1 MGTHRPRRRAGAG
14 RQGLIGLSDQLP
26 LIGPRGGLKPRPTR
40 APTAVS
46 GSRRVAVLVDTRL
59 PHLARTFTYLVPDQ
73 MAAKVAP
80 GVRVRVRLAGQL
92 VEGFVLPDEPDPSFD
107 GPVMPLDSVVSAVPV
122 LTPAILRLA
131 REVARHYAG
140 SVSDVLRLAIPP
152 RQAGPEAGWGPAD
165 PAPPDSEPERPGG
178 LAGHPFIDA
187 AGSGEVIR
195 ACWAAPAGSDW
206 SRQLASAAV
215 AVATAGR
222 GALVIVPDGKDLVA
236 VATAARLLAG
246 DTVAV
251 LRGDDPPRER
261 YTQFLAVLAGRARV
275 VIGTRAA
282 IFAPVRNLGLIA
294 TWDDGDPSLAEQ
306 RAPYPHAREVAALRS
321 HTEPCALLLAGVAR
335 SPEVQRWVEVG
346 WVAPIDDGD
355 ALRRRRPHAFAT
367 SDRIR
372 SPFDLTRRLPQSAV
386 AALRTGLAS
395 GPVLVHTARTGYVPM
410 TACQNCRE
418 IAECPRCDGPLS
430 LAVDGVV
437 TCRRCDA
444 REPFHCPHCGHQRLR
459 AVRVGAARTAEELG
473 RMFPGVAVVQS
484 TGEHPVATVSA
495 APAVVVAT
503 PGVEPVAEG
512 GYAAGAILDAQ
523 EGLWRVG
530 MRAREDTI
538 RHWFNAAVLL
548 RPEAPLAI
556 TADSTD
562 PAVQALIRWD
572 PAMAATAELRRREA
586 SALPPIRQVAMVDG
600 DVGELERIVAQLGDD
615 VEVLGPRVLTESASR
630 VLLRATDFPG
640 LRDRL
645 RQLVVAGAAAHTR
658 TPIRVQIDPISLD

>member
-1 MGTHRPRRRAGAG
+1 M
-14 RQGLIGLSDQLP
+14 
-26 LIGPRGGLKPRPTR
+26 
-40 APTAVS
+40 
-46 GSRRVAVLVDTRL
+46 DTRL

-131 REVARHYAG
+131 RDVARHYAG

-152 RQAGPEAGWGPAD
+152 RQAGPEAGWGLAD
-165 PAPPDSEPERPGG
+165 PVPPDTGPEPAVG
-178 LAGHPFIDA
+178 LAGQPFIGA
-187 AGSGEVIR
+187 AASGEVTR

-206 SRQLASAAV
+206 AQELATAAV
-215 AVATAGR
+215 AVAAAGR
-222 GALVIVPDGKDLVA
+222 GALVIVPDGKDLA
-236 VATAARLLAG
+236 LVATAARRMVG

-275 VIGTRAA
+275 VVGTRAA
-282 IFAPVRNLGLIA
+282 AFAPVRDLGLIV
-294 TWDDGDPSLAEQ
+294 TWDDGDPSLSER

-321 HTEPCALLLAGVAR
+321 HTEPCSLLLASVAR
-335 SPEVQRWVEVG
+335 SPEVQRWVATG
-346 WVAPIDDGD
+346 WVESIDDGE

-372 SPFDLTRRLPQSAV
+372 SPFDRTRRLPQSAV
-386 AALRTGLAS
+386 AALRTGLDS

-418 IAECPRCDGPLS
+418 IAECPRCGGPLS
-430 LAVDGVV
+430 LAADGVV

-444 REPFHCPHCGHQRLR
+444 RDPFRCPHCGHGRLR
-459 AVRVGAARTAEELG
+459 AVRVGASRTAEELG

-484 TGEHPVATVSA
+484 TGEHPVATVSGV
-495 APAVVVAT
+495 PAVVVAT

-548 RPEAPLAI
+548 RPGAPLAI
-556 TADSTD
+556 TADSAD

-572 PAMAATAELRRREA
+572 PAMAASSELRRREA
-586 SALPPIRQVAMVDG
+586 GGLPPARQVAMVDG
-600 DVGELERIVAQLGDD
+600 DAGELERIVALFGGD

-630 VLLRATDFPG
+630 VLLRATDFAG
-640 LRDRL
+640 MRDQL
-645 RQLVVAGAAAHTR
+645 RQLVVAGGAAHTR
-658 TPIRVQIDPISLD
+658 TPIRVQIDPVSLD